1 MSGPGARVIGACLPP
16 ALVKQLE
23 AYLDQ
28 SSRLSILWRQCVQP
42 PLADHAHPSNY
53 VRGRLEVECH
63 GSAWASRLRH
73 NQNEL
78 LRQLRQLP
86 GFEDLRELRVRVVP
100 LQRAA
105 SAPPAA
111 VARAGSAS
119 RMPAAAA
126 AMMQSLAETVT
137 DPTLREALQRLG
149 KDASASKP

>member
-16 ALVKQLE
+16 ALIKQLE

-53 VRGRLEVECH
+53 VRGRLEIECH

-100 LQRAA
+100 LQRAV
-105 SAPPAA
+105 SVPPAA
-111 VARAGSAS
+111 RAGAAS
-119 RMPAAAA
+119 RMPATAAA
-126 AMMQSLAETVT
+126 LMQSLAETVT
-137 DPTLREALQRLG
+137 DPALRAALQRLG
-149 KDASASKP
+149 KDAAASKP

>member
-1 MSGPGARVIGACLPP
+1 MSGSGARVIGACLPP
-16 ALVKQLE
+16 ALIKQLE

-53 VRGRLEVECH
+53 VRGRLEIECH

-100 LQRAA
+100 LQRAV
-105 SAPPAA
+105 SAPPA
-111 VARAGSAS
+111 ARAGSAS
-119 RMPAAAA
+119 RMPTAAA
-126 AMMQSLAETVT
+126 AMMQTLAETVT
-137 DPTLREALQRLG
+137 DPTLRAALQRLG
-149 KDASASKP
+149 KDVPASKP

>member
-1 MSGPGARVIGACLPP
+1 MSGSGARVIGACLPP
-16 ALVKQLE
+16 ALIKQLE

-42 PLADHAHPSNY
+42 PLADHAHPANY
-53 VRGRLEVECH
+53 VHGRLEIECH

-100 LQRAA
+100 LQRVA
-105 SAPPAA
+105 SAPAA
-111 VARAGSAS
+111 AARIGSAS
-119 RMPAAAA
+119 RMPATAA
-126 AMMQSLAETVT
+126 AMMQSLADSVA
-137 DPTLREALQRLG
+137 DPTLRAALQRLG
-149 KDASASKP
+149 KDAAASKP